1 MKTTGLGFSL
11 WKKFLGSLVFS
22 SLKTVRLKQC
32 LSVVISQQLKV
43 KNSVFLFQELLGFP
57 DSSVGKESACVAG
70 DPGSVLES
78 GRSAGEGQA
87 THSCIPGFPCG
98 SAGKE
103 SACSAGNWGW
113 TPGLGRS
120 PGEGKGYALQYSGL
134 ENSIQP
140 MGLKRLGHD

>member
-1 MKTTGLGFSL
+1 MSFTVSQSL
-11 WKKFLGSLVFS
+11 LRFMSIESVI
-22 SLKTVRLKQC
+22 
-32 LSVVISQQLKV
+32 LSNHLILCCPLLLLP
-43 KNSVFLFQELLGFP
+43 SVFRMLLQMALFCSFLWPSNIPLCIYTWGFP

-120 PGEGKGYALQYSGL
+120 PGEGKGYALQYFGL
-134 ENSIQP
+134 ENSI
-140 MGLKRLGHD
+140 